1 MNLLASNTRRSF
13 LKTASLATAAGLLHH
28 PARAKHHKS
37 TAASDGLKIGIA
49 SYSLRKLSREDAI
62 AAVQSMGT
70 PYINLKSFHMP
81 YELSAKEIAA
91 ARAQFTAASLQI
103 VGGGTI
109 SLKKDN
115 DDDIRTYFDY
125 AKAAGMPLM
134 VIAPIPEALPRIEK
148 FVKAYDIKVAIH
160 NHGPEDSHFPAP
172 SDALKLIRNMDP
184 RVGVCMDI
192 GHTMRTGT
200 DPIQAAADAGNR
212 LLDLHLKD
220 LRDTMAKDSQCEI
233 GQGAIPFP
241 AFFRQLQKMNYS
253 GYANL
258 EYEIDAETP
267 VPGMRRSIAYLR
279 GVLAGLGA
287 A

>member
-1 MNLLASNTRRSF
+1 MNLLTSNTRRSF
-13 LKTASLATAAGLLHH
+13 LKAASLATAAGLL
-28 PARAKHHKS
+28 PRSASAKTAKS
-37 TAASDGLKIGIA
+37 TGTNESVKLGIA

-70 PYINLKSFHMP
+70 PYINLKSFHLP
-81 YELSAKEIAA
+81 YELSAREIAA
-91 ARAQFTAASLQI
+91 ARAQFTAAGLQI

-109 SLKKDN
+109 SLKKDE
-115 DDDIRTYFDY
+115 DDDIRSYFEY
-125 AKAAGMPLM
+125 AKAADMPLM

-148 FVKAYDIKVAIH
+148 FVKAYNIKVAIH
-160 NHGPEDSHFPAP
+160 NHGPEDKHFPAP

-192 GHTMRTGT
+192 GHAMRAGA
-200 DPIQAAADAGNR
+200 DPIKAAADAGDR

-220 LRDTMAKDSQCEI
+220 LRDTLAKDSQCEI

-258 EYEIDAETP
+258 EYEIDAENP
-267 VPGMRRSIAYLR
+267 VPGMLRSLAYLR
-279 GVLAGLGA
+279 GVLAGLEVA
-287 A
+287 

>member
-1 MNLLASNTRRSF
+1 MNLPASNTRRSF
-13 LKTASLATAAGLLHH
+13 LKTASLAAAAGLL
-28 PARAKHHKS
+28 PGSANANHHKS
-37 TAASDGLKIGIA
+37 TAAGLKIGIA

-70 PYINLKSFHMP
+70 PYINLKSFHLP

-91 ARAQFTAASLQI
+91 ARAQFTDAGLQI
-103 VGGGTI
+103 VGGGTV
-109 SLKKDN
+109 SMKKD
-115 DDDIRTYFDY
+115 DDNDIRSYFEY

-172 SDALKLIRNMDP
+172 FNALKLIRHMDP

-200 DPIQAAADAGNR
+200 DPIQAAADAGDR

-241 AFFRQLQKMNYS
+241 AFFRQLQKMNYT

-258 EYEIDAETP
+258 EYEIDEMNP
-267 VPGMRRSIAYLR
+267 VPGMRRSLAYLR